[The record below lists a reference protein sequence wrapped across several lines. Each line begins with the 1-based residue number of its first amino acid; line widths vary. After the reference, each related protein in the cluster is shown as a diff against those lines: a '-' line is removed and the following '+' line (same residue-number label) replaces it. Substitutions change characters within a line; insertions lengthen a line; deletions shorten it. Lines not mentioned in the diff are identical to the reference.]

1 MADYYT
7 NVLKISGMGI
17 ERVLAAVKAD
27 APHVDEDGQTHEVY
41 FDPQRISGSHS
52 EVGAP
57 HIFPDDQKIWD
68 EDGSPVIRFD
78 TAAYPAFYPTLW
90 LSGVFPTPTLQLK
103 SRLQSE
109 GSDPSIVL
117 FRGGEASHVYRIPN
131 HSGNTGK
138 TATLFEIFCSHI
150 NRFSN
155 EQLDD
160 CIESALEVVQRVKAE
175 RLAGAEKT
183 KETGDHAEDSG
194 ESEIVYNFAL
204 DKEVEAIIRP
214 FLYTCDM
221 ISGDE
226 QRIARLV
233 ADLRSIET
241 PAKRIEFLKTKTR
254 LDLNFIVPEP
264 GRPARFAILPCDLFE
279 AWSSIGCIP
288 NLFGLPLRLL
298 SHSHDRGWFCGWFCW
313 FPIPV
318 DDLGGFLR

>member
-1 MADYYT
+1 
-7 NVLKISGMGI
+7 
-17 ERVLAAVKAD
+17 
-27 APHVDEDGQTHEVY
+27 
-41 FDPQRISGSHS
+41 
-52 EVGAP
+52 
-57 HIFPDDQKIWD
+57 
-68 EDGSPVIRFD
+68 
-78 TAAYPAFYPTLW
+78 
-90 LSGVFPTPTLQLK
+90 
-103 SRLQSE
+103 
-109 GSDPSIVL
+109 
-117 FRGGEASHVYRIPN
+117 
-131 HSGNTGK
+131 
-138 TATLFEIFCSHI
+138 LFEIFCSHI